1 VELALPSQI
10 GEATGILPVEHANQG
25 KSYRMIEDRAESF
38 VHDFPAVVVR
48 DGGGGSTCT
57 CLRVVTSAR
66 LSRLLTTNSR
76 GSATISHNMGLVEKA
91 SLDERGG
98 NVALYERFMRV
109 NMASLSQLIPL
120 LLAVWLLV
128 DRLLLVEYT
137 YSMMKRNRKMAIV

>member
-1 VELALPSQI
+1 
-10 GEATGILPVEHANQG
+10 
-25 KSYRMIEDRAESF
+25 
-38 VHDFPAVVVR
+38 
-48 DGGGGSTCT
+48 
-57 CLRVVTSAR
+57 
-66 LSRLLTTNSR
+66 
-76 GSATISHNMGLVEKA
+76 MGLVEKA